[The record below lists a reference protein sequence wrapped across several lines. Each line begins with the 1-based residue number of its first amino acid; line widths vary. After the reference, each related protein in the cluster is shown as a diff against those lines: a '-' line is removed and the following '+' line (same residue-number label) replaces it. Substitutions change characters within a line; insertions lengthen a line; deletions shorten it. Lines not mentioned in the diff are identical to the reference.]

1 MDEQGDESWEPATKR
16 ARFAKPKTSPERQEA
31 AVGVVPKNT
40 HNSSQW
46 ALQNFNT
53 WATNRSS
60 LGHPVPE
67 RLLESHDAK
76 LLCKYLSLYV
86 METRRE
92 ANIALHFGSYST
104 PFQII
109 ALYSIYSTGNPFEL
123 RWLST
128 ISIIIVLYIVYYN
141 GLISYTGKFLHC
153 QIFKNLLFWEKC
165 HNATPYFLP
174 TWVFCRI
181 FCKILEIVFAKI

>member
-1 MDEQGDESWEPATKR
+1 MDEQGDESWEHATKR

-31 AVGVVPKNT
+31 DVGVVPNNT

-60 LGHPVPE
+60 LGHQVPE

-86 METRRE
+86 METRRDDGKQQAKLLSLLISSGM
-92 ANIALHFGSYST
+92 ANYST
-104 PFQII
+104 
-109 ALYSIYSTGNPFEL
+109 A
-123 RWLST
+123 
-128 ISIIIVLYIVYYN
+128 
-141 GLISYTGKFLHC
+141 
-153 QIFKNLLFWEKC
+153 FW
-165 HNATPYFLP
+165 
-174 TWVFCRI
+174 
-181 FCKILEIVFAKI
+181 

>member
-92 ANIALHFGSYST
+92 DGKPY
-104 PFQII
+104 P
-109 ALYSIYSTGNPFEL
+109 P
-123 RWLST
+123 ST
-128 ISIIIVLYIVYYN
+128 I
-141 GLISYTGKFLHC
+141 
-153 QIFKNLLFWEKC
+153 
-165 HNATPYFLP
+165 
-174 TWVFCRI
+174 
-181 FCKILEIVFAKI
+181 

>member
-1 MDEQGDESWEPATKR
+1 MDEQGDESWEPATKH

-67 RLLESHDAK
+67 RLLKSHDAK

-86 METRRE
+86 MEARRE
-92 ANIALHFGSYST
+92 ANIALHFGSYNT
-104 PFQII
+104 PFGN
-109 ALYSIYSTGNPFEL
+109 YSTVWHL
-123 RWLST
+123 
-128 ISIIIVLYIVYYN
+128 
-141 GLISYTGKFLHC
+141 
-153 QIFKNLLFWEKC
+153 
-165 HNATPYFLP
+165 
-174 TWVFCRI
+174 
-181 FCKILEIVFAKI
+181 